1 MKDTKTAFRF
11 FSITQ
16 WKKEQDYLRTLHQQ
30 GWKFVSVS
38 LIGLYHFQRCEP
50 EDIIYQLDY
59 NPDGIAHREE
69 YVQLFRDCG
78 WEYLQDYTGY
88 SYFRKPIA
96 EMDGEEEIFC
106 DDASRLDMMKRVFQ
120 GRMIPLFI
128 IFFLLILPNLYTQS
142 RGSDPSDHVLT
153 LIFSILLI
161 VYMISFLHF
170 WLQYRGV
177 PEGSRKIRIHTT
189 QKNMPWPNTDMLPS
203 RQQVWNRFLS
213 VRKGAYS
220 PLS

>member
-16 WKKEQDYLRTLHQQ
+16 WKKEQDYLRTQHQQ

-170 WLQYRGV
+170 WLQYREYRKA
-177 PEGSRKIRIHTT
+177 EGK
-189 QKNMPWPNTDMLPS
+189 
-203 RQQVWNRFLS
+203 
-213 VRKGAYS
+213 
-220 PLS
+220 